1 MGACCALY
9 SNDMDSV
16 PVREKKKKSGRKEG
30 EERWKHDLAD
40 FCGEPFLLEKEGGR
54 AEKLEEGALTL

>member
-1 MGACCALY
+1 MLY
-9 SNDMDSV
+9 ILTTWILSLW
-16 PVREKKKKSGRKEG
+16 EKKKKSGRKEG